1 MSDSD
6 SEYSAFDLRDM
17 DEDEAWDTLSRE
29 QYEQWEKI
37 QELYDGVEET
47 EQQFEREAETVADVT
62 VSADMADLG
71 TEVSIFGNDLLV
83 YADLES
89 PAFRDATERLE
100 SEFGDITVE
109 NPDAEDAAA
118 FGDVDEERL
127 ADMAAHL
134 VEMLDTVLVR
144 WDGTEWDTLA
154 DDQQQTI
161 LQQAR
166 ASWGI
171 TGLLKA
177 WGEITL
183 AIREDYDELEAR
195 VEFFR
200 SPERCGT
207 R

>member
-1 MSDSD
+1 MTDD

-17 DEDEAWDTLSRE
+17 EEETAWDELSRE
-29 QYEQWEKI
+29 ESEQWEKI

-47 EQQFEREAETVADVT
+47 EQQFEREAEAVADVT
-62 VSADMADLG
+62 VSADMTDLG
-71 TEVSIFGNDLLV
+71 TEVSVFGNDLLV

-89 PAFRDATERLE
+89 PEFRDATERLE

-109 NPDAEDAAA
+109 NPDAEDEAA
-118 FGDVDEERL
+118 FGDVADERL
-127 ADMAAHL
+127 DDMAAHL

-144 WDGTEWDTLA
+144 WDGTEWDSLS
-154 DDQQQTI
+154 DGQRETI

-195 VEFFR
+195 VESFR
-200 SPERCGT
+200 SPERRGT